1 MPEKQEI
8 QKTISESNKEGS
20 KEEFYSL
27 LRLVSPG
34 TNLRKALSGIVSS
47 GKGALIVIE
56 KPALYR
62 LIDGGFKVNCPFS
75 YQRLI
80 ELSKMDGAIILSSN
94 LKRIIYANVLLT
106 PNSKIKTMETGTRH
120 KAAER
125 TAKQISGVVIAIS
138 ERKKEIVLFYKNKR
152 YKLRE
157 TSEIVSKVN
166 EHIQVLEK
174 QRELFDSY
182 LETLNKIEL
191 KNYIN
196 LNHAIKTIQKGKV
209 IQKISE
215 ELSKYLIELGAE
227 GDLLKTR
234 LREILFDVERETNLI
249 IKDYSN
255 IDYKTAIEI
264 LDGLSY
270 EKLLDKDRILRILN
284 YENPREIV
292 SIAGWRLLSKT
303 TLTEPEIA
311 ELIKEMENFERII
324 HSDIEQEFASLPKEK
339 SPLLKVEL
347 EKLKLGI

>member
-1 MPEKQEI
+1 MEEKREI
-8 QKTISESNKEGS
+8 QKTISEPKKESS

-34 TNLRKALSGIVSS
+34 TNLRRALTGIVSS
-47 GKGALIVIE
+47 GKGALIVLE
-56 KPALYR
+56 KPALYKI
-62 LIDGGFKVNCPFS
+62 LDGGFKVNCPFS
-75 YQRLI
+75 YQKLI
-80 ELSKMDGAIILSSN
+80 ELSKMDGAIILSAN
-94 LKRIIYANVLLT
+94 LKRILFANVLLT
-106 PNSKIKTMETGTRH
+106 PNSKIRTMETGTRH

-182 LETLNKIEL
+182 LEILNKIEL
-191 KNYIN
+191 RNYIN
-196 LNHAIKTIQKGKV
+196 LSHAIKTIQKGKV

-215 ELSKYLIELGAE
+215 QLSIYLIELGDE
-227 GDLLKTR
+227 GNLLRTR
-234 LREILFDVERETNLI
+234 LREILFDVEKETNLI
-249 IKDYSN
+249 IKDYAK
-255 IDYKTAIEI
+255 IDYKKAIEI
-264 LDGLSY
+264 LDGLTY
-270 EKLLDKDRILRILN
+270 EKLLDKDRILKILN

-303 TLTEPEIA
+303 NLTESEIA
-311 ELIKEMENFERII
+311 ELIKEMENFEKII
-324 HSDIEQEFASLPKEK
+324 GSDVEQDFESLSKDK
-339 SPLLKVEL
+339 SPSLRVEL
-347 EKLKLGI
+347 ERLKLGI